1 MESGT
6 TVDKDSDV
14 RDSLSPGQFTASL
27 VVLEISAWKGF

>member
-14 RDSLSPGQFTASL
+14 RDSWSPGQLTASL
-27 VVLEISAWKGF
+27 VVL